1 MYFNLL
7 MDTTF
12 LKPGTCF
19 IHSVQFSH
27 SVMTDSL
34 RPHGLQH
41 ARLPCPSPT
50 PRACSNSCPLSS
62 IKTSKDSVLCIPW
75 AEPRPCL
82 KATLLS
88 LGCSSQDCIPS
99 LLWLAT
105 VGICPWELR
114 EGHGGW
120 SLFPTSKGGQGKASM
135 PRSSHRVLFGFRR
148 QRLQNKQSLFNL

>member
-1 MYFNLL
+1 MAFPEMKKANIFYLFGVLVLL
-7 MDTTF
+7 
-12 LKPGTCF
+12 LL
-19 IHSVQFSH
+19 FSH

-82 KATLLS
+82 KATLLI

-120 SLFPTSKGGQGKASM
+120 SLFHTRSGGHRKVSVARSPTGSFLVSGLTSRAA
-135 PRSSHRVLFGFRR
+135 H
-148 QRLQNKQSLFNL
+148 